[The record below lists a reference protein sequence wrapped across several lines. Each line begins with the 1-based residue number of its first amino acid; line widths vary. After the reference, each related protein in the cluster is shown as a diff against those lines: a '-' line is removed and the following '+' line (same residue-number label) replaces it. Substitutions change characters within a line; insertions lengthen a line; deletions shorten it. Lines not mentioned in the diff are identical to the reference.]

1 MAITVSSQTV
11 DCGKPGEE
19 VGLDGGGKITCPEL
33 PTPCEPTPVDPGAST
48 SWTVT
53 EITVGSVSVL
63 AVLAG
68 MTMMVKHVMSKT
80 KDNENIPNIGNDIA
94 LMAAP
99 AINIGFPINPQEQIQ
114 AIESASPVSR
124 ALQTVDPLIYTN
136 AATESG

>member
-1 MAITVSSQTV
+1 
-11 DCGKPGEE
+11 
-19 VGLDGGGKITCPEL
+19 
-33 PTPCEPTPVDPGAST
+33 
-48 SWTVT
+48 
-53 EITVGSVSVL
+53 
-63 AVLAG
+63 